1 MFWKK
6 TNSPAKEIA
15 VKLYATCVDRV
26 KNPVIYQDYSINDE
40 VLGRFEVLSLF
51 LFMMLRRLKKDT
63 STQSAEISQE
73 LVDLFVEDMDHSLRN
88 ARLSEKGID
97 KNFKRFVEGFF
108 GRLVA
113 YDTALDNNSLEQA
126 IYRNVYDGNNEYN
139 DASKKLGA
147 YIKEQLNVLNSQN
160 DIQLLCFN

>member
-26 KNPVIYQDYSINDE
+26 KSPIIYQDYSINDE
-40 VLGRFEVLSLF
+40 ILGRFEVLSLF
-51 LFMMLRRLKKDT
+51 LFMMLHRLKKDT
-63 STQSAEISQE
+63 STQSTEISQE

-113 YDTALDNNSLEQA
+113 YDIALEDNSLEQA
-126 IYRNVYDGNNEYN
+126 IYRNVYDGNNEYA
-139 DASKKLGA
+139 DVSKKLGE
-147 YIKEQLNVLNSQN
+147 YIKDQLGMLNSQN
-160 DIQLLCFN
+160 DIQSLRFN

>member
-15 VKLYATCVDRV
+15 IKLYSVCVEQV
-26 KNPVIYQDYSINDE
+26 QNPQIYEKYSISDE

-51 LFMMLRRLKKDT
+51 LFVMLRRLKQDV
-63 STQSAEISQE
+63 SAETAQVSQE

-88 ARLSEKGID
+88 ARLTEKGID

-113 YDTALDNNSLEQA
+113 YDTALDDNSLEQV
-126 IYRNVYDGNNEYN
+126 IYRNVYDGNNDYN
-139 DASKKLGA
+139 DASKKLGS
-147 YIKEQLNVLNSQN
+147 YIKEQLDKLTSQE
-160 DIQLLCFN
+160 DVRYLCFN

>member
-15 VKLYATCVDRV
+15 IKLYATCVDRV
-26 KNPVIYQDYSINDE
+26 KTPEIYQAYSINDE

-51 LFMMLRRLKKDT
+51 LFMMLRRLKQDT
-63 STQSAEISQE
+63 STESAEISQE

-88 ARLSEKGID
+88 ARLTEKGID

-113 YDTALDNNSLEQA
+113 YDAALDDNSLEQA

-139 DASKKLGA
+139 DASKKLGV
-147 YIKEQLNVLNSQN
+147 YIKEQLDRLTSQE
-160 DIQLLCFN
+160 DIRSLCFN